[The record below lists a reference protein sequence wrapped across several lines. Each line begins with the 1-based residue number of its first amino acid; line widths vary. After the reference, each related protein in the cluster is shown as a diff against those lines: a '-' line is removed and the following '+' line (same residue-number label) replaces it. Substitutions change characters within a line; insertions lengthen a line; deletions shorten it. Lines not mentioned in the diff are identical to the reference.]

1 MTYNDM
7 ISWALERTDVQT
19 RSILDSRGVVIGSFR
34 PEHVQVMYK
43 LSPSPKYIYNKDFV
57 SDFQRKEC
65 FESDQTYPG
74 IIKDWWRNEAKF
86 RADTHG
92 IYATASLNEYMVYV
106 AMMLCRLFGKKSPTH
121 FPAEWVPLLHEATEG
136 YSFNWDKILS
146 DNIAK
151 EVMEYQT
158 ARSNGRPVAFYM
170 SAYIMDAICFSTPFP
185 LMNWSWNLT
194 YPEPIHEYHSKL
206 WEENAK
212 DSFYEICHFVVIPL
226 HQMLYDCVPP
236 RISELVTGNLRTVVD
251 WFIEENFSYIRVF
264 GCSIPPHAL
273 PKFLPDRLVCRE
285 VAHQIVTGGIGIELK
300 MAQKKSWPVFPVQ
313 IGKFSLLNL
322 GHSKVEAAALEEVK
336 LVDLEHRKHDPYQLV
351 GKHMAH
357 CNMKAYEHEK
367 SPCDDLFKGTRTYE
381 EVLERVQTLS
391 SDLQASFQTF
401 QKHRWS
407 GLPKVLQGEAITLP
421 QRQEDTPPGLRQ
433 ETQDKVNPEE
443 IPQET
448 ERSSQNEEALQT
460 ENPETETERRPGTP
474 PESSKST
481 PPSSPA
487 VDVNIPKAIG
497 ETRSTELGSP
507 IASLTPLQST
517 FGLPQMGAI
526 YVGDL
531 TPISRDEIPPS
542 DYFFSKKRKVVLKQE
557 MYMRE
562 GGMVKKH
569 RVLVDGQ
576 NLEEE
581 DFTTEVAGSMGAMA
595 TTNLFTVENMRTR
608 IKKSNHIIA
617 QLQDQL
623 KNAEKNIR
631 EEVNKSLEQARA
643 VERQE
648 IQSLKTSLDEMNQR
662 IQASQVQVTQQK
674 ELVKQLQAKLNLTEG
689 RVVDLKAF
697 QTLSL
702 EAHTKIEVEQ

>member
-1 MTYNDM
+1 
-7 ISWALERTDVQT
+7 
-19 RSILDSRGVVIGSFR
+19 
-34 PEHVQVMYK
+34 
-43 LSPSPKYIYNKDFV
+43 
-57 SDFQRKEC
+57 
-65 FESDQTYPG
+65 
-74 IIKDWWRNEAKF
+74 
-86 RADTHG
+86 
-92 IYATASLNEYMVYV
+92 
-106 AMMLCRLFGKKSPTH
+106 
-121 FPAEWVPLLHEATEG
+121 LHEAAEG

-146 DNIAK
+146 DNIVK

-170 SAYIMDAICFSTPFP
+170 SAYIMDAICFTTPFP
-185 LMNWSWNLT
+185 LMNWSWNPT

-226 HQMLYDCVPP
+226 HQMLYGCAPP
-236 RISELVTGNLRTVVD
+236 RISELVIGSLRAVAD

-264 GCSIPPHAL
+264 RCSIPPHAL

-285 VAHQIVTGGIGIELK
+285 VAHQIVIGGIGIELK
-300 MAQKKSWPVFPVQ
+300 TAQKKSWPVFPIQ

-322 GHSKVEAAALEEVK
+322 GHSKVEATALEEVK
-336 LVDLEHRKHDPYQLV
+336 LVDLKHRKHDPYQLV

-367 SPCDDLFKGTRTYE
+367 SPCDDMFKGTRTYE
-381 EVLERVQTLS
+381 EVLERVQILP

-401 QKHRWS
+401 QKHRQS

-421 QRQEDTPPGLRQ
+421 QEQEDTPPGFGQ
-433 ETQDKVNPEE
+433 EAQDKVNPEE
-443 IPQET
+443 FPQET

-460 ENPETETERRPGTP
+460 ENPETEAERRPRTP

-481 PPSSPA
+481 PPSSPV
-487 VDVNIPKAIG
+487 VDVNIPKAMG

-517 FGLPQMGAI
+517 FGFPQMGAI
-526 YVGDL
+526 YVSDL

-569 RVLVDGQ
+569 RALVDGQ

-581 DFTTEVAGSMGAMA
+581 DF
-595 TTNLFTVENMRTR
+595 
-608 IKKSNHIIA
+608 
-617 QLQDQL
+617 LQ
-623 KNAEKNIR
+623 R
-631 EEVNKSLEQARA
+631 
-643 VERQE
+643 
-648 IQSLKTSLDEMNQR
+648 
-662 IQASQVQVTQQK
+662 
-674 ELVKQLQAKLNLTEG
+674 
-689 RVVDLKAF
+689 
-697 QTLSL
+697 
-702 EAHTKIEVEQ
+702 